1 MSCIYDKTLRTG
13 TVRVTRL
20 KNGIEVRLP
29 NKTKQI
35 VKTPRQA
42 DRVACD
48 YLGRCCARGMVGI
61 GDVIWQGVEPPS

>member
-13 TVRVTRL
+13 TVRVVRR
-20 KNGIEVRLP
+20 NNSIEVRLP
-29 NKTKQI
+29 NKTRHV
-35 VKTPRQA
+35 VKTAREA

-61 GDVIWQGVEPPS
+61 GDVEWTGVEPPS